1 MGSVEW
7 MVSFADDA
15 LRTAAESTYG
25 ALVGNVGS
33 IIAVGGL
40 LAVILLCVNM
50 ALQMRPM
57 ELNTAVMLIVR
68 VLLISAFATQW
79 DQFHQVANAVVETL
93 SGLAGAMNN
102 VAPRGRS
109 WQATAPAGW

>member
-25 ALVGNVGS
+25 ALVGDIGS

-57 ELNTAVMLIVR
+57 ELNTAVMLVSSTR
-68 VLLISAFATQW
+68 SR
-79 DQFHQVANAVVETL
+79 TL
-93 SGLAGAMNN
+93 WW
-102 VAPRGRS
+102 RH
-109 WQATAPAGW
+109 